1 MEKRIFS
8 LQTSLQKSIDQF
20 RHRLSDID
28 ALPQLTLV
36 GIIIGLFAGVVIVL
50 FRLAIDVPLQ
60 YLLPSHAENFEA
72 LPSYLHFLLPVIGA
86 AIISLCFYYIPQRF
100 HNVSVGNVLER
111 LHNHQG
117 RMSLGSLL
125 VQFFGGVACLIS
137 GQSVGR
143 EGPAVHLG
151 ASTASILGQWLKLPN
166 NSLRTL
172 IGCGVAAAI
181 AASFN
186 TPVAGVIFAMEV
198 VMMSYSIVGFIPIV
212 MSAVCG
218 ALVTRLVF
226 GEEFLLSVTDFHL
239 ESLWELAVMIAVG
252 FTIGAFATLYMRL
265 QLYFNRFSHHSISLR
280 IMLAGLVTGCIA
292 FFIPEVLGL
301 GYDTVNLALEGHL
314 ALNTIALLIFAKILA
329 TSFSV
334 GMGLPGGLIGPQ
346 LFIGACIGALIGMLI
361 NYFVPNSSDSGFY
374 VLLGMAAMMGAVIN
388 APLAALMAV
397 LELTYNP
404 SIIFPSML
412 VIVIACLTTRQL
424 YKCEGIFVEVL
435 AANGHSLD
443 SSPSQQILSNVGVRS
458 VMQTAFVECHSTLST
473 SAATTLLKSNPLWLI
488 LHHKDNVLLL
498 RAAGLASYISETI
511 ASTTMNNKN
520 AASNDDGEHPVID
533 LLEIPGERLSLSSIN
548 ERATLYEAKQQLA
561 KQKGDALYVVSSSR
575 QPATEP
581 SSTPDIIGIVT
592 HATIDNHYQL

>member
-8 LQTSLQKSIDQF
+8 LHKSLQKTLKKSSQKSINQF
-20 RHRLSDID
+20 RHRLSGID

-36 GIIIGLFAGVVIVL
+36 SIVIGLFAGSLIIL
-50 FRLAIDVPLQ
+50 FRLAIYVPLQ
-60 YLLPSHAENFEA
+60 YFLPKHTENFEG
-72 LPSYLHFLLPVIGA
+72 LPSYLHFLLPIIGA
-86 AIISLCFYYIPQRF
+86 AIIALCFYYIPQRF

-125 VQFFGGVACLIS
+125 VQFFGGIACLIS
-137 GQSVGR
+137 GQSIGR

-186 TPVAGVIFAMEV
+186 TPIAGVIFTMEV

-212 MSAVCG
+212 MSAACG
-218 ALVTRLVF
+218 ALMTRFVF
-226 GEEFLLSVTDFHL
+226 GEEFLLSVTDVHL
-239 ESLWELAVMIAVG
+239 ESLWELMVMIAVG
-252 FTIGAFATLYMRL
+252 FTVGVFATLYMRL
-265 QLYFNRFSHHSISLR
+265 QLYFNRFSHHPISLR
-280 IMLAGLVTGCIA
+280 IMLAGIVTGCIA
-292 FFIPEVLGL
+292 FFIPEILGL
-301 GYDTVNLALEGHL
+301 GYDTVNLALEGQL
-314 ALNTIALLIFAKILA
+314 ALNTVALLIFAKILA

-346 LFIGACIGALIGMLI
+346 LFIGACIGALIGILM
-361 NYFVPNSSDSGFY
+361 NTFFPESSDSSFY

-435 AANGHSLD
+435 AANDHSLD
-443 SSPSQQILSNVGVRS
+443 ANPSQQALSNVGVRS
-458 VMQTAFVECHSTLST
+458 VMQTAFAECQSKLSTNAVSTL
-473 SAATTLLKSNPLWLI
+473 LQNNPLWLI
-488 LHHKDNVLLL
+488 VHTEEHALLL
-498 RAAGLASYISETI
+498 RAADLASYINKI
-511 ASTTMNNKN
+511 ANENSDNED
-520 AASNDDGEHPVID
+520 ALID
-533 LLEIPGERLSLSSIN
+533 LLEIPRERLSLSAIN
-548 ERATLYEAKQQLA
+548 ERATLYEAKQQLT
-561 KQKGDALYVVSSSR
+561 KQRVDALYVASSSN
-575 QPATEP
+575 PSNTHSLATDEV
-581 SSTPDIIGIVT
+581 IGIVT
-592 HATIDNHYQL
+592 HATIDNHYKL